1 MAQEGNGIL
10 DHAFFYDSENHDR
23 VYGAD
28 SFEHW
33 LKKFFTT
40 GVFSGEMQVTANND
54 MTVTVAGGYIN
65 IGGKVKFFQT
75 GQVLIIETAHAT
87 YDRIDNIVVERN
99 DTDRDFTVKVVK
111 GGYSSVPAA
120 PTPKRESGIDQR
132 VLAQVKVVHGA
143 VRILQADITDTRTD
157 TDLCGVVTGTV
168 EEYDFQQF
176 QAQFDS
182 YMELYKQSLENY
194 DKEQKALF
202 EKLYEHIRGQLS
214 EDAAG
219 NLQNQI
225 DEAKALYDPD
235 GDGKVVAAETSDN
248 ALQLG
253 GNPPTYYAKTDMLT
267 QKYNP
272 EATYKKGRTCIQND
286 KIWRA
291 KADINT
297 PEAWTEG
304 HWEETSLEQIR
315 AEMESELSAVNA
327 NNDIK
332 SIQLYLGYCVVYK
345 RNGIVTIVGDSSDYQ
360 LEAGKYIALTT
371 LPEGY
376 RPPKTMYIPVNNLG
390 GTTTIFGRVE
400 SNGIIS
406 LYATEVT
413 SYWAYSFSFVQRY

>member
-182 YMELYKQSLENY
+182 YMELFKQSLENY
-194 DKEQKALF
+194 DKEQMALF
-202 EKLYEHIRGQLS
+202 ENLYEHIRGQLS

-225 DEAKALYDPD
+225 DEAKALDDPD
-235 GDGKVVAAETSDN
+235 GDG
-248 ALQLG
+248 
-253 GNPPTYYAKTDMLT
+253 
-267 QKYNP
+267 
-272 EATYKKGRTCIQND
+272 
-286 KIWRA
+286 
-291 KADINT
+291 
-297 PEAWTEG
+297 
-304 HWEETSLEQIR
+304 
-315 AEMESELSAVNA
+315 
-327 NNDIK
+327 
-332 SIQLYLGYCVVYK
+332 
-345 RNGIVTIVGDSSDYQ
+345 
-360 LEAGKYIALTT
+360 
-371 LPEGY
+371 
-376 RPPKTMYIPVNNLG
+376 
-390 GTTTIFGRVE
+390 
-400 SNGIIS
+400 
-406 LYATEVT
+406 
-413 SYWAYSFSFVQRY
+413 

>member
-168 EEYDFQQF
+168 KEYDFQQF

-235 GDGKVVAAETSDN
+235 GDGKVVAAETADN

-272 EATYKKGRTCIQND
+272 GATYKKGRTCIQND

-327 NNDIK
+327 NIQPLTSENRINIEVNIETRSLNAPERTGIYYVTGDNIQALPSGFSTYGLLFVMRSPYSFHPTNK
-332 SIQLYLGYCVVYK
+332 NSVYSQLYIDVYNN
-345 RNGIVTIVGDSSDYQ
+345 RATRAFNNGAWTDW
-360 LEAGKYIALTT
+360 K
-371 LPEGY
+371 
-376 RPPKTMYIPVNNLG
+376 N
-390 GTTTIFGRVE
+390 F
-400 SNGIIS
+400 
-406 LYATEVT
+406 
-413 SYWAYSFSFVQRY
+413 

>member
-99 DTDRDFTVKVVK
+99 DTDRDLTVKVVK
-111 GGYSSVPAA
+111 GGYSSVRAA

-168 EEYDFQQF
+168 KEYDFQQF

-235 GDGKVVAAETSDN
+235 GDGKVVAAETADN

-272 EATYKKGRTCIQND
+272 GATYKKGRTCIQND

-304 HWEETSLEQIR
+304 HGEETCLEQIR

-327 NNDIK
+327 NIQPLTSENRINIEVNIETRSLNAPERTGIYYVTGDNIQALPSGFSTYGLLFVMRSPYSFHPTNK
-332 SIQLYLGYCVVYK
+332 NSVYSQLYIDVYNN
-345 RNGIVTIVGDSSDYQ
+345 RATRAFNNGAWTDW
-360 LEAGKYIALTT
+360 K
-371 LPEGY
+371 
-376 RPPKTMYIPVNNLG
+376 N
-390 GTTTIFGRVE
+390 F
-400 SNGIIS
+400 
-406 LYATEVT
+406 
-413 SYWAYSFSFVQRY
+413 

>member
-65 IGGKVKFFQT
+65 IGGKIKFFQT

-168 EEYDFQQF
+168 KEYDFQQF

-235 GDGKVVAAETSDN
+235 GDGKVVAAETADN

-327 NNDIK
+327 K
-332 SIQLYLGYCVVYK
+332 TELKL
-345 RNGIVTIVGDSSDYQ
+345 DSSRIVSTHDGNFPALVENDQVWLVVANRISITDSGVWVVAMYNRAVYTYEISSASSLTIHTNEQ
-360 LEAGKYIALTT
+360 GTVYIRY
-371 LPEGY
+371 GSGD
-376 RPPKTMYIPVNNLG
+376 NNAVYG
-390 GTTTIFGRVE
+390 GAIR
-400 SNGIIS
+400 
-406 LYATEVT
+406 LC
-413 SYWAYSFSFVQRY
+413 